1 MSTLLLKPFLSDIH
15 YRGQYSQVSL
25 TLVISVFSV
34 FEKLLSSFSV
44 YGTSLN
50 DFKVEGATLSDL
62 HLTCALPKV
71 NTTIRFYLDRME
83 IDFGRVH
90 QIGEVAAIEVARR
103 AWAIVEAA
111 DASIRFLHHEV
122 TLDTHADLLGGSA
135 KEFIE
140 RYVSVPPVFGE
151 KAMSAV
157 IFTTGSGVGGGDV
170 QGSRVLL
177 DRSLAKEGALYT
189 RIYIKLDGGSV
200 SFERVGERASQF
212 ITSTFEQLGLKMEQ
226 PA

>member
-1 MSTLLLKPFLSDIH
+1 MSTLLLKPFASDIH

-25 TLVISVFSV
+25 TLVTSFFSV
-34 FEKLLSSFSV
+34 FEKSLTSFSV

-50 DFKVEGATLSDL
+50 DLKVEGATLSDL
-62 HLTCALPKV
+62 HLTCSLPKV
-71 NTTIRFYLDRME
+71 STTLRFYLDRME
-83 IDFGRVH
+83 IDLARVN
-90 QIGEVAAIEVARR
+90 QIGEVAAIEIARR

-111 DASIRFLHHEV
+111 DANVRFLYHEV

-140 RYVSVPPVFGE
+140 RYVSVPPVFGMN
-151 KAMSAV
+151 AMSAV

-170 QGSRVLL
+170 QASRVIL
-177 DRSLAKEGALYT
+177 DRSLVKEGALYT
-189 RIYIKLDGGSV
+189 RIYIKLEGGSV
-200 SFERVGERASQF
+200 SFERVGERAFQF